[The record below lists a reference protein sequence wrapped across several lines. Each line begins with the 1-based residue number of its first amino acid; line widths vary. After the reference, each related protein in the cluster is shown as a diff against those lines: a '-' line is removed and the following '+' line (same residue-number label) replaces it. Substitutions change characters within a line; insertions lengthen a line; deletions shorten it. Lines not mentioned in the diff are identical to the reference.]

1 MSDCQHTCIGGD
13 STYCVRT
20 HADIAKLRPR
30 SSTCANSFQGTP
42 GTPGAR
48 ITPRLFFLLRG
59 ASFFVRVP
67 LASSMAT
74 AGGGGGGGRVSG
86 EACRTINS
94 KKLESQL
101 DLAGQAGPEEP
112 PPKATYA
119 RPMPFSCRSRLFLSP
134 ISCTEERTVNIA
146 SSAMCPG
153 LEMTHKNRRQCS
165 SAGLPAYSSTS
176 PEPVSGLH
184 HASTPSASFLIPGD
198 HSCHPIFLSGQRS
211 LLPFR

>member
-1 MSDCQHTCIGGD
+1 MCQLLPRHARHARHAWG
-13 STYCVRT
+13 T
-20 HADIAKLRPR
+20 HHPASVFSPPR
-30 SSTCANSFQGTP
+30 
-42 GTPGAR
+42 R
-48 ITPRLFFLLRG
+48 VLLRT
-59 ASFFVRVP
+59 SPTRVFH
-67 LASSMAT
+67 
-74 AGGGGGGGRVSG
+74 GNGRRRGEGGGRVSG

-101 DLAGQAGPEEP
+101 DLAGQAGQEEP

-211 LLPFR
+211 LLPFRKEKVGACGSLDPIA